1 MFSTLILSVQP
12 ALASLENKPSGKDL
26 KTSLEVAA
34 LKMKS
39 AKNRPRFIMCFCTG
53 ECPGFAKLELWKLVN
68 FVRNELDVEYAV
80 IHPQL
85 CVTDGDNF
93 LRDLLKDGDKDRIYV
108 IGGCDPRMQKK
119 MFKDA
124 FTEKGLDFDKQVV
137 SLDLRNME
145 TPEAMKKVAETIEKL
160 TAS

>member
-1 MFSTLILSVQP
+1 
-12 ALASLENKPSGKDL
+12 
-26 KTSLEVAA
+26 
-34 LKMKS
+34 MKNTKS
-39 AKNRPRFIMCFCTG
+39 RPRFIMCFCTG

-93 LRDLLKDGDKDRIYV
+93 LRDLLKDGGKDRIYV
-108 IGGCDPRMQKK
+108 IGGCDPRMQRK
-119 MFKDA
+119 MFKDV